1 VNLQEQERMVQQL
14 VATAEVMGHQ
24 ITLNAALMMCQDL
37 SEYAFNDVM
46 IALTRC
52 RKEVT
57 GKLTLK
63 AIVDLL
69 APAGGWL
76 SANEAWAQA
85 LPAQDEANTMVWTV
99 ETRKAWFIAL
109 PILESGDK
117 IGARMAFIEAYN
129 REVAQAKAAGGLPQ
143 IEVSRGDRADLY
155 DLAVSQAQTSGLLPP
170 PREPAPLL
178 LDAPKHVKVRGPVQD
193 RKEDLSAALR
203 ELSSK
208 LRAIREDDHAEKLR
222 RSEEDRQRFEA
233 RKAEVVAQALEL
245 DKQRRENNDE

>member
-1 VNLQEQERMVQQL
+1 MVQQL

-37 SEYAFNDVM
+37 NEYPFNDVM

-155 DLAVSQAQTSGLLPP
+155 ELAVSQAQTSGLLPP
-170 PREPAPLL
+170 PKSPAPLM
-178 LDAPKHVKVRGPVQD
+178 LDAPKHVKQRGPVMD
-193 RKEDLSAALR
+193 RREDLASALR
-203 ELSSK
+203 DLARK
-208 LRAIREDDHAEKLR
+208 LRADRDEDHAEKLR
-222 RSEEDRQRFEA
+222 RSEEERQKFEA

-245 DKQRRENNDE
+245 DKQRRENNDD

>member
-1 VNLQEQERMVQQL
+1 MNLQEQERIVQQL

-99 ETRKAWFIAL
+99 ETRKAWFISL

-155 DLAVSQAQTSGLLPP
+155 ELAVSQAQTSGLLPP
-170 PREPAPLL
+170 PKSPAPLM
-178 LDAPKHVKVRGPVQD
+178 LDAPKHVKQRGAVMD
-193 RKEDLSAALR
+193 RREDLASALR
-203 ELSSK
+203 DLARK
-208 LRAIREDDHAEKLR
+208 LRADRDEDHAEKLR
-222 RSEEDRQRFEA
+222 RSEEERKRFEA

>member
-1 VNLQEQERMVQQL
+1 MNLDEQERIVQQL

-52 RKEVT
+52 RKEVI

-155 DLAVSQAQTSGLLPP
+155 ELAVSQAQTAGLLPP
-170 PREPAPLL
+170 PKPVAALPPPAPTIL
-178 LDAPKHVKVRGPVQD
+178 AERGEVRD
-193 RKEDLSAALR
+193 RRADLSAALR

-208 LRAIREDDHAEKLR
+208 LRASRDDDHAEKLR
-222 RSEEDRQRFEA
+222 RSEEERKKFEA

-245 DKQRRENNDE
+245 DKQRRENKDD